1 MRKMRLSKREITDMN
16 TIREILEECDAVRL
30 GLRDNEGMFIVPV
43 NYGYDLEIYE
53 DRTELKLYIHG
64 SGEGR
69 KTDAIAVDPLA
80 AIEMDC
86 HHQIITGDYTCS
98 YSYAYRSIMGSGTI
112 TRLEADDDKRY
123 ALEKLMEHMAPT
135 AELEFSPEMLARTAV
150 YRIDVE
156 YFTGK
161 ERRQKTE
168 K

>member
-1 MRKMRLSKREITDMN
+1 MK
-16 TIREILEECDAVRL
+16 
-30 GLRDNEGMFIVPV
+30 GMFIVPV

-69 KTDAIAVDPLA
+69 KADAIAADPHA

-86 HHQIITGDYTCS
+86 RHQIITGDYTCS

-112 TRLEADDDKRY
+112 TRLESDDDKRY
-123 ALEKLMEHMAPT
+123 ALGKLMEHMAP
-135 AELEFSPEMLARTAV
+135 AAALEFSPEMLARTAV

-156 YFTGK
+156 CILQEKSAGRKQNNK
-161 ERRQKTE
+161 EENIKE
-168 K
+168 KKKWYIIS